1 MSTVKFSKEQLVS
14 FIPLDFEQ
22 QAWYVDNNT
31 QRMLSLLEEFSEN
44 NNDTVVKHWCEQWRT
59 SLTKLEKQQKI
70 EY

>member
-1 MSTVKFSKEQLVS
+1 MEKQFSFTQLVS

-22 QAWYVDNNT
+22 QAWYVDNT
-31 QRMLSLLEEFSEN
+31 QRMLGLSEEFAEN
-44 NNDTVVKHWCEQWRT
+44 NNDTVVKHWCSQWRN

>member
-1 MSTVKFSKEQLVS
+1 MTAIKFSKEQSIS

-22 QAWYVDNNT
+22 QAWYVDNT
-31 QRMLSLLEEFSEN
+31 QRMLGLLEEFAEN
-44 NNDTVVKHWCEQWRT
+44 KNDTVVKHWCSQWRN